1 MGRLN
6 CAGETILDL
15 YAGIG
20 YYTLP
25 FLCKAGEVVKPCLA
39 SIDCSAPFRLVTLL
53 HLRQVVMSDNCMTI
67 QAAGLV
73 HDTSCADTQ
82 VLHRTFKA

>member
-1 MGRLN
+1 MQHKEGGVLYSLDVTKCMFSSGNTTERQRMGRLH

-25 FLCKAGEVVKPCLA
+25 FLSRAGVAVKDGVPVCLLTNDHTA
-39 SIDCSAPFRLVTLL
+39 ISKS
-53 HLRQVVMSDNCMTI
+53 N
-67 QAAGLV
+67 
-73 HDTSCADTQ
+73 
-82 VLHRTFKA
+82 